1 MLTPP
6 LHEPNPKSFIV
17 RTRDLSEMRQKKEIG
32 YCAWVVRWKYPYIP
46 FKRFHHVYFLFYF
59 FWPPI
64 SIYILSDRN
73 CAVILVIGR
82 RQLSHERLSP
92 LIFCMENC
100 NDVLSAR
107 VFIETQLNEW
117 AIFNFFLSHFLNE
130 GRIDFSF
137 LLVGWI
143 QRIKWKKYGK

>member
-1 MLTPP
+1 MHSPP
-6 LHEPNPKSFIV
+6 LHGPNPKSFIV

-46 FKRFHHVYFLFYF
+46 FKRFHQIFFFLS
-59 FWPPI
+59 PI

-107 VFIETQLNEW
+107 VFIESQLNEW
-117 AIFNFFLSHFLNE
+117 TIFIFILFFCHTFLTKAE
-130 GRIDFSF
+130 SISPFYWS
-137 LLVGWI
+137 VEY
-143 QRIKWKKYGK
+143 KE